1 MFVYCDILKFL
12 YETNL
17 NELVYKKTKI
27 LYMKT
32 ILKLFALFFFA
43 FFFMSANAQKAVP
56 HQEDYFVIKNFKFSD
71 GQSLDSIKL
80 HYYYL
85 GTPHFNQQ
93 GNIDNAVLIMHGTGG
108 SGESLLSENFAGQLF
123 KEGQILDANKYFII
137 LPDALGHGKSS
148 RPSDGLRMSFPAY
161 TYDDMVDA
169 DYLLLTKK
177 LNVQH
182 ARLIMGTSMG
192 AMHTWVF
199 GYRYPDFM
207 DALMPLACLPIE
219 IAGRN
224 RIFRK
229 MIIDAIKDDPT
240 WDNGNYIQQPAVG
253 MKHALNILMIMSSTP
268 LQWQKDYPTK
278 KSAEDYLNRYLTNAA
293 KGKDANDLMY
303 QVDASRE
310 YNPAPYLS
318 KITAPLLAIN
328 SADDQ
333 INPPELKVVDTAIL
347 RVPKGKFILL
357 PITPETRGHG
367 THSLPKIWGHYLKDF
382 LEETKK

>member
-1 MFVYCDILKFL
+1 MGLHRRIFTVFL
-12 YETNL
+12 FSFL
-17 NELVYKKTKI
+17 SSFS
-27 LYMKT
+27 
-32 ILKLFALFFFA
+32 FAQ
-43 FFFMSANAQKAVP
+43 MVVP
-56 HQEDYFVIKNFKFSD
+56 FHEDYFVIKNFKFSD
-71 GQSLDSIKL
+71 GQSVDSIKL

-85 GTPHFNQQ
+85 GEPHTNQQ

-108 SGESLLSENFAGQLF
+108 SGASLLSENFAGQLF
-123 KEGQILDANKYFII
+123 KDGQILDANKYFII

-148 RPSDGLRMSFPAY
+148 KPSDGLRMRFPAY

-169 DYLLLTKK
+169 DYLLLTKQ

-293 KGKDANDLMY
+293 KGKDANDLIY

-318 KITAPLLAIN
+318 KIKAPLLAIN

-367 THSLPKIWGHYLKDF
+367 THSLPKIWGNYLKEF

>member
-1 MFVYCDILKFL
+1 
-12 YETNL
+12 
-17 NELVYKKTKI
+17 
-27 LYMKT
+27 MKT
-32 ILKLFALFFFA
+32 LCKLFALFFFA

-56 HQEDYFVIKNFKFSD
+56 FKEDYFVIKNFKFSD
-71 GQSLDSIKL
+71 GQSLDSFRM

-293 KGKDANDLMY
+293 KGKDANDLIY

-318 KITAPLLAIN
+318 KIKAPLLAIN

-347 RVPKGKFILL
+347 KVQKGKFILL

-382 LEETKK
+382 LEETEK

>member
-1 MFVYCDILKFL
+1 
-12 YETNL
+12 
-17 NELVYKKTKI
+17 
-27 LYMKT
+27 MKT
-32 ILKLFALFFFA
+32 LRKLFAFFLFTFFFTLGH
-43 FFFMSANAQKAVP
+43 AQKVVSY
-56 HQEDYFVIKNFKFSD
+56 QDDYFVIKNFKFSD
-71 GQSLDSIKL
+71 GQSLDSLRI

-85 GTPHFNQQ
+85 GTPHINQQ

-108 SGESLLSENFAGQLF
+108 SGESLLSENFSGQLF

-148 RPSDGLRMSFPAY
+148 RPSDGLKMYFPAY

-199 GYRYPDFM
+199 VYRYPDFM

-229 MIIDAIKDDPT
+229 MIIDAIKDDPN
-240 WDNGNYIQQPAVG
+240 WNNGNYVQQPALG
-253 MKHALNILMIMSSTP
+253 LKHALNILMIMSSTP

-278 KSAEDYLNRYLTNAA
+278 KSAEEYLNRYLTNAA

-347 RVPKGKFILL
+347 KVQKGKFILL

-367 THSLPKIWGHYLKDF
+367 THSLPKIWGHYLQDF